1 MRGIDPFTGVS
12 TASSNAD
19 PNNGSATAVF
29 KPFTRTLASYAG
41 QSVRIRW
48 RVTADGSAEFAG
60 AFLDEMRITGDT
72 LFADGFQPDPL
83 YTCIP
88 Q

>member
-1 MRGIDPFTGVS
+1 M
-12 TASSNAD
+12 
-19 PNNGSATAVF
+19 F
-29 KPFTRTLASYAG
+29 KPFTRTLTSYAG

-48 RVTADGSAEFAG
+48 RGSAEFAG

-72 LFADGFQPDPL
+72 LFANGFQPDPL